1 MSKKNLLMELLKKR
15 DAAEQLSGF
24 TARVKGP
31 AGVVSKYNASSTNT
45 ATITNTIYVLGM
57 LLQGNVKALFN
68 DNTDS
73 AYVEITYG
81 QGDVVKA
88 VVSKEYILYADDV
101 SKLAPERVVDLA
113 SVFALC
119 GYDEELREL
128 LSAAKVDYD
137 NGGLITL
144 INALKI
150 CDNTYFNS
158 LSKLNEDFDIVNH
171 PTLEEE
177 VRQGI
182 RSGSFTEC
190 LMLKEFNCADTS
202 IKVEM
207 HKASSEHKSEIPDD
221 VMEVL
226 DMCKDGKFRINYN
239 WGEDAKY
246 IPSLD
251 VLDTFVPTQHF
262 VPLIK
267 KINKKLKRVLTRMDM
282 GMTGRKAIGHDYIN
296 VEFTGRP
303 GTGKTTL
310 AEVLAAI
317 FGMPIHVS
325 KNSDDVE
332 DDEFEGKTKPI
343 DGKFDFVET
352 AFLKGFTNGGFIV
365 DEEYNLT
372 KPGIKMG
379 AVGQAIESPFIL
391 KRNGYED
398 VTRHP
403 LTIYVATSNVN
414 TEGTKDVSQ
423 PFSTR
428 SKNAYVIED
437 PDDETFI
444 KILKAWDSEF
454 KTNDCKKVLDAY
466 KKIINYL
473 CSNKVEAPEI
483 ALKISI
489 RQCMGALET
498 MYEGNSFKYAIE
510 TSMIGKIHQSNEE
523 IANDVR
529 RTILANLRD

>member
-1 MSKKNLLMELLKKR
+1 MKLMEKR
-15 DAAEQLSGF
+15 VTVEPLSGLM
-24 TARVKGP
+24 AKSKGP
-31 AGVVSKYNASSTNT
+31 AGVVSKYNQSTTKT
-45 ATITNTIYVLGM
+45 ATVNNVIYALGM
-57 LLQGNVKALFN
+57 LLQGNVKVLYN
-68 DNTDS
+68 DNSDE
-73 AYVEITYG
+73 AYVEITYAPK
-81 QGDVVKA
+81 DVIKA
-88 VVSKEYILYADDV
+88 VVNN
-101 SKLAPERVVDLA
+101 KLALTEKIIPEERLVDVL
-113 SVFALC
+113 SIFALC
-119 GYDEELREL
+119 GYDEELMGFLQEVKR
-128 LSAAKVDYD
+128 DYD
-137 NGGLITL
+137 NGGIISL

-150 CDNTYFNS
+150 SDNVYFRVFNNLSDTYGV
-158 LSKLNEDFDIVNH
+158 LAR

-177 VRQGI
+177 VRQSI
-182 RSGSFTEC
+182 RSGSFTEA
-190 LMLKEFNCADTS
+190 LMLKDFNCSDVSLKVVMSETRTEKNTS
-202 IKVEM
+202 D
-207 HKASSEHKSEIPDD
+207 IPDD
-221 VMEVL
+221 ELEVI
-226 DMCKDGKFRINYN
+226 DMCKAGKFRINYD
-239 WGEDAKY
+239 WGENTKY

-251 VLDTFVPTQHF
+251 VLDTFVPTKHF
-262 VPLIK
+262 IPLIK
-267 KINKKLKRVLTRMDM
+267 KIDKKLKRVLTRMDM
-282 GMTGRKAIGHDYIN
+282 GMTGRQAIGHDYIN

-310 AEVLAAI
+310 AEVLAAV
-317 FGMPIHVS
+317 FGMPIYIS

-332 DDEFEGKTKPI
+332 DDEYEGKTKPI
-343 DGKFDFVET
+343 EGKFDFVET
-352 AFLKGFTNGGFIV
+352 SFLRGFTNGGFIV

-379 AVGQAIESPFIL
+379 AVGQAIEAPFIL

-437 PDDETFI
+437 PDDNTFI

-454 KTNDCKKVLDAY
+454 KTNDCKRVLDAY
-466 KKIINYL
+466 KQIINYL
-473 CSNKVEAPEI
+473 CSSKVEAPEI
-483 ALKISI
+483 ALKISL

-498 MYEGNSFKYAIE
+498 MYEGNTFKYAIE
-510 TSMIGKIHQSNEE
+510 TSMIGKIPQSDET